1 MDNTKGNAQERTM
14 KIGGK
19 TYMFNKNTKF
29 AIRNTETNEDV
40 ASFTIEKNGDEIV
53 TWFGDVGIGWKNME
67 D

>member
-1 MDNTKGNAQERTM
+1 MKGNVQERTI

-40 ASFTIEKNGDEIV
+40 ASFTIEKNGNEIV
-53 TWFGDVGIGWKNME
+53 TWFGDVGIGLKNTE